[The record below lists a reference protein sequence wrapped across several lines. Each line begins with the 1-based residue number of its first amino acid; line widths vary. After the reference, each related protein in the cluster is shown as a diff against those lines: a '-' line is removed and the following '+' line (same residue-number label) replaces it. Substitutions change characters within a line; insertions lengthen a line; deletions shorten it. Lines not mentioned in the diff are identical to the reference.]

1 MCSVSLYDHTGALLS
16 MLLWS
21 SCSLKRTECIFI
33 AGFDVNPG
41 GVGDTVRQLL
51 TQLQK
56 VSRERCRGSL
66 ISSRDVCFHL
76 SPDCFCLGCF
86 TQRTSV
92 CVCVCVRLLRQNEY
106 ATVYIPPI
114 SAVMVSQTE
123 NEKKKKKIQRKLF
136 VLSDFW
142 ECRHASVG
150 CTSGKE
156 VYLFM
161 HVCVCICAH
170 APAQEIEISVV
181 FLGHGDNGAPL
192 LA

>member
-1 MCSVSLYDHTGALLS
+1 MNMPL
-16 MLLWS
+16 
-21 SCSLKRTECIFI
+21 FI
-33 AGFDVNPG
+33 
-41 GVGDTVRQLL
+41 
-51 TQLQK
+51 
-56 VSRERCRGSL
+56 
-66 ISSRDVCFHL
+66 FHL
-76 SPDCFCLGCF
+76 FQQSWFH
-86 TQRTSV
+86 
-92 CVCVCVRLLRQNEY
+92 RQKME
-106 ATVYIPPI
+106 
-114 SAVMVSQTE
+114 
-123 NEKKKKKIQRKLF
+123 KKKKIQLKLF